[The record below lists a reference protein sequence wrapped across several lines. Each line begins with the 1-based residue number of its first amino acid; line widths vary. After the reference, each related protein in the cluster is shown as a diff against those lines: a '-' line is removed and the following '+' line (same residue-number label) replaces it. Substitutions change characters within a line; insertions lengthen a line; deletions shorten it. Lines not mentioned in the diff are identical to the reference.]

1 MKRTVLVLG
10 GGPDAER
17 EVSLVSSRCV
27 HDALRSSL
35 NWTPALHVIDRITQ
49 SQLAALPGDV
59 IFPVLHGPFG
69 EGGPMQDLLE
79 RDGRPFVGCKA
90 SAARTCMDKIAA
102 KLAASACGVLTA
114 PAAVLNLSDPGCP
127 LPFPVVVKPVHEG
140 SSIGVHFARDA
151 SQWEAALRAIQT
163 DRATHPNREYMVER
177 AILGA
182 RELTVGLLDGK
193 ALAPIEILPKE
204 TFYDYHAKYT
214 SNDTRY
220 QPAPSLPDGVEQA
233 IRGSAERVFA
243 QLGCRHLSRADF
255 LLERPEDGGRAWFLE
270 INSMPGFTD
279 HSLLP
284 MAAQHAGRSFTSL
297 CTDLIEMAVR
307 DA

>member
-17 EVSLVSSRCV
+17 EVSLISSRCV
-27 HDALRSSL
+27 YTALISSTA
-35 NWTPALHVIDRITQ
+35 WTPSLHIFDRISQ
-49 SQLAALPGDV
+49 SDLAALPGDV
-59 IFPVLHGPFG
+59 VFPVLHGPFG

-79 RDGRPFVGCKA
+79 RDGRPFVGCTA
-90 SAARTCMDKIAA
+90 SAARMCMDKVAA
-102 KLAASACGVLTA
+102 KLAASDCGVLTA
-114 PAAVLNLSDPGCP
+114 PAAVLNLADPGCP
-127 LPFPVVVKPVHEG
+127 FPFPVVVKPVHEG
-140 SSIGVHFARDA
+140 SSIGVHFARDQ
-151 SQWEAALRAIQT
+151 STWAAAVESVRA
-163 DRATHPNREYMVER
+163 DRVLHPTREYMVER

-182 RELTVGLLDGK
+182 RELTVGLLDGR

-220 QPAPSLPDGVEQA
+220 QPAPELPAGVDQQLRTA
-233 IRGSAERVFA
+233 AERVFA

-255 LLERPEDGGRAWFLE
+255 LLEPPQAGGRAWFLE

-284 MAAQHAGRSFTSL
+284 MAVQHAGRSFASL
-297 CTDLIEMAVR
+297 CTDLIEMALR